1 MLYTKDKNEDYEGI
15 TIELTLFVV
24 FVSIEEVRPS
34 TIIID
39 KHKMSLNSINK
50 VISNDIHCWS
60 FVNATKDQ
68 IAEKNFFYHFHMIKA
83 RSENLLIHILE
94 LDK

>member
-1 MLYTKDKNEDYEGI
+1 MLCTKDENEGYEGI
-15 TIELTLFVV
+15 AIELTLFVV
-24 FVSIEEVRPS
+24 FASIGEVRPS
-34 TIIID
+34 AIIID
-39 KHKMSLNSINK
+39 KHKISFNSINK

-68 IAEKNFFYHFHMIKA
+68 IAEKNFFCHFHMIKA
-83 RSENLLIHILE
+83 RSENLLTRILE